1 MLRPDF
7 YVEATS
13 YTVLNKPKSDGLYLD
28 GIAFDRS
35 TIERVHKGMEA
46 ADKPVRI
53 DIHMSNAG
61 GCHDP
66 GWQSPTLNYAQH
78 FSHADSLWFGEG

>member
-1 MLRPDF
+1 
-7 YVEATS
+7 
-13 YTVLNKPKSDGLYLD
+13 
-28 GIAFDRS
+28 
-35 TIERVHKGMEA
+35 MEA

>member
-1 MLRPDF
+1 MGTEGQGRRRPPHPHLR
-7 YVEATS
+7 
-13 YTVLNKPKSDGLYLD
+13 
-28 GIAFDRS
+28 
-35 TIERVHKGMEA
+35 RVRKGMEA